1 MSKMHNPPH
10 PGETLKE
17 DVLPALG
24 LTVTEA
30 AQQLGV
36 ARVTLSRMINGHAA
50 ISADMAIRLAQWLGG
65 SAEIW
70 LRLQLQYD
78 LWHAEKNSKIKI
90 KPAQQL
96 AAQRINRRLTDSGK
110 SGNAGKRKALAE
122 RIKSRKITDDDQQVL
137 DALPL
142 DALAI
147 MEKTPSGWVVWT
159 DDVMESI

>member
-24 LTVTEA
+24 LTVTQA
-30 AQQLGV
+30 AEQLGV
-36 ARVTLSRMINGHAA
+36 ARVTLSRMINGRAA

-65 SAEIW
+65 SPEIW

-78 LWHAEKNSKIKI
+78 LWHAEKNSKIKV

-96 AAQRINRRLTDSGK
+96 AA
-110 SGNAGKRKALAE
+110 
-122 RIKSRKITDDDQQVL
+122 
-137 DALPL
+137 
-142 DALAI
+142 
-147 MEKTPSGWVVWT
+147 
-159 DDVMESI
+159 

>member
-1 MSKMHNPPH
+1 MNMNKMHNPPH
-10 PGETLKE
+10 PGEMLKE

-30 AQQLGV
+30 AEQLGV

-50 ISADMAIRLAQWLGG
+50 ISADMAIRLSQWLGG
-65 SAEIW
+65 TTEIW

-96 AAQRINRRLTDSGK
+96 AA
-110 SGNAGKRKALAE
+110 
-122 RIKSRKITDDDQQVL
+122 
-137 DALPL
+137 
-142 DALAI
+142 
-147 MEKTPSGWVVWT
+147 
-159 DDVMESI
+159 

>member
-1 MSKMHNPPH
+1 MNKMFNPPH
-10 PGETLKE
+10 PGETIKE

-30 AQQLGV
+30 AEQLGV

-78 LWHAEKNSKIKI
+78 LWHAEKNSKIKV

-96 AAQRINRRLTDSGK
+96 AA
-110 SGNAGKRKALAE
+110 
-122 RIKSRKITDDDQQVL
+122 
-137 DALPL
+137 
-142 DALAI
+142 
-147 MEKTPSGWVVWT
+147 
-159 DDVMESI
+159 

>member
-30 AQQLGV
+30 AEQLGV

-78 LWHAEKNSKIKI
+78 LWHAEKNSKIKV

-96 AAQRINRRLTDSGK
+96 A
-110 SGNAGKRKALAE
+110 
-122 RIKSRKITDDDQQVL
+122 V
-137 DALPL
+137 
-142 DALAI
+142 
-147 MEKTPSGWVVWT
+147 
-159 DDVMESI
+159 

>member
-24 LTVTEA
+24 LTVTQA
-30 AQQLGV
+30 AEQLGV

-50 ISADMAIRLAQWLGG
+50 ISAEMAIRLAQWLGG

-78 LWHAEKNSKIKI
+78 LWHAEKSSKIKI
-90 KPAQQL
+90 KPAESL
-96 AAQRINRRLTDSGK
+96 
-110 SGNAGKRKALAE
+110 
-122 RIKSRKITDDDQQVL
+122 
-137 DALPL
+137 
-142 DALAI
+142 
-147 MEKTPSGWVVWT
+147 VV
-159 DDVMESI
+159 

>member
-30 AQQLGV
+30 AEQLGV

-78 LWHAEKNSKIKI
+78 LWHAEKNSKIKV
-90 KPAQQL
+90 KPAQRL
-96 AAQRINRRLTDSGK
+96 AA
-110 SGNAGKRKALAE
+110 
-122 RIKSRKITDDDQQVL
+122 
-137 DALPL
+137 
-142 DALAI
+142 
-147 MEKTPSGWVVWT
+147 
-159 DDVMESI
+159 